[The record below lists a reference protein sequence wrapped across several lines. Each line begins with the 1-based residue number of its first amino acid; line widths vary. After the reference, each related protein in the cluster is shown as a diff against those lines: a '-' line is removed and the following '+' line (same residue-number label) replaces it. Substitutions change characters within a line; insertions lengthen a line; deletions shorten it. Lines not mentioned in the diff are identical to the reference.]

1 MIPER
6 IIVFDDLGKE
16 KRLIFTGKS
25 GGEGAIYSI
34 EGENSSCAKIFFKKG
49 ISDELH
55 EKILTMVK
63 YPPGGG
69 LTKPVDEISSSS
81 IAWPSSPLYMAD
93 NGKRRFVGYAMP
105 KIDTGMFRE
114 SHMYYDPGDRLKILG
129 GSFSWQYLMTAAYN
143 ISFVVSKIH
152 ETGHCIGDFLSLIHI

>member
-1 MIPER
+1 MIPEQ
-6 IIVFDDLGKE
+6 IQVFDSSGKKLQLE
-16 KRLIFTGKS
+16 FTGKS
-25 GGEGAIYSI
+25 GGEGAIYVI
-34 EGENSSCAKIFFKKG
+34 EGEKDFCAKIFFKTG

-69 LTKPVDEISSSS
+69 LTKPADEISSSS
-81 IAWPSSPLYMAD
+81 IAWPSSPLYVVD
-93 NGKRRFVGYAMP
+93 KGKRRFVGYSMP
-105 KIDTGMFRE
+105 KIDTEMFRE
-114 SHMYYDPGDRLKILG
+114 AHMYYDPGDRLKMLG

-152 ETGHCIGDFLSLIHI
+152 